1 MACSNCG
8 TEVPTAA
15 AFCTGCGQPMSA
27 AAPPPPDP
35 TLVDAPGLHD
45 ATVVRPSPPSDAAP
59 PSFAPPP
66 AAAAEPPS
74 PGSWGSAATAPTT
87 PPGPPTS
94 APWNPPASPPPPSW
108 QQPTAPPPGAATFG
122 APGSTGAP
130 PAWGQAP
137 GATGGPPAWGEAAPA
152 PAPTSRT
159 SPSIL
164 GGLVGIVG
172 SVLTMVG
179 VFSGWV
185 KLGSTG
191 TVTAWSLTQGDGLLK
206 SQTPYAIVALAS
218 VAGLASLL
226 LFTGI
231 ARTPVRIVTALVGL
245 AIVGVTAA
253 NWAEIASYVTDNF
266 PSSFQANS
274 AIGFYLAIAGGVL
287 VFVAALLPAKKPKAS

>member
-8 TEVPTAA
+8 TDVPAAA
-15 AFCTGCGQPMSA
+15 AFCTGCGQPMQA

-35 TLVDAPGLHD
+35 TRVDTPGLND
-45 ATVVRPSPPSDAAP
+45 ATQVTPPPPSDPAP
-59 PSFAPPP
+59 SPFAPPP
-66 AAAAEPPS
+66 SAAEPLP
-74 PGSWGSAATAPTT
+74 PGSWGAPSAPSAPS
-87 PPGPPTS
+87 GPPTS

-122 APGSTGAP
+122 APGTTGAP
-130 PAWGQAP
+130 PTWGQVPGAP
-137 GATGGPPAWGEAAPA
+137 GSAPAWGEPAPA
-152 PAPTSRT
+152 PASTSRT

-164 GGLVGIVG
+164 GGLVGIIG
-172 SVLTMVG
+172 SVLAIVG

-266 PSSFQANS
+266 PSSFEANT

-287 VFVAALLPAKKPKAS
+287 VFIAALLPAKKPKAS